1 MNLYTRVRLNND
13 VEMPWLGY
21 GTYKVRPEEAYRCV
35 RDALDVGYRLIDTAA
50 YYRNESEVGRAV
62 RDSGIDREEI
72 FITTKV
78 WNTDQG
84 YENTL
89 RAFEDSL
96 KKLGVDYVDLYLVH
110 WPVPGKYLDTWKALV
125 KIYEDGKAM
134 AIGVSNFMEEH
145 LDHLLEHSDIVPA
158 VNQVELHPRLFPRK
172 LVEKCR
178 KEGIQVQAWS
188 PLMQG
193 RIVDIRELQEIGEKY
208 GKTAAQVTLRWILQ
222 HGIATIPRSIRKEH
236 MMENT
241 DVFDFYLTLEDMHRI
256 DMMDRGERVGPDPRK
271 IG

>member
-1 MNLYTRVRLNND
+1 LNPYSRVRLNNG

-35 RDALDVGYRLIDTAA
+35 LDALDLGYRLIDTAA
-50 YYRNESEVGRAV
+50 YYRNECEVGKAV

-72 FITTKV
+72 FVTTKV

-96 KKLGVDYVDLYLVH
+96 ERLGMEYVDLYLVH
-110 WPVPGKYLDTWKALV
+110 WPVPGKCLDTWKALV
-125 KIYEDGKAM
+125 KIYKEGM
-134 AIGVSNFMEEH
+134 VRAIGVSNFMEEH
-145 LDHLLEHSDIVPA
+145 LDRLLEHSDIVPA
-158 VNQVELHPRLFPRK
+158 VNQVELHPHLFPEA

-178 KEGIQVQAWS
+178 REGIQVQAWS
-188 PLMQG
+188 PLKQG
-193 RIVDIRELQEIGEKY
+193 QIPAIRELQEIGRKY

-222 HGIATIPRSIRKEH
+222 HGIATIPRSTRKEH
-236 MMENT
+236 MMENA
-241 DVFDFYLTLEDMHRI
+241 DIFDFYLTLGDMHRI

-271 IG
+271 I